1 MQQIQDKIAR
11 KQRINSEEAA
21 IVAEWNEQQDRA
33 KELDIEKKAQA
44 YQREVDSRSQLQDQ
58 VGWLYSGSQ
67 KAEKPDNALSARHL
81 VSTIN

>member
-21 IVAEWNEQQDRA
+21 IMAEWNEQQDRA
-33 KELDIEKKAQA
+33 KELDNEKKAQA

-58 VGWLYSGSQ
+58 VRSFHSEYIDRM
-67 KAEKPDNALSARHL
+67 KP
-81 VSTIN
+81 